1 MLKGQAS
8 QRQSSSMK
16 TLDESQFMRY
26 RILVL
31 SSDELY
37 RRAVGLS
44 LRQLNEDV
52 LFAETIGQA
61 AEMTEQAL
69 PTLLITD
76 FSIAGAGD
84 GMEFALAMHERFPQL
99 QCIVTGDADLA
110 ARMTLVR
117 NMPWLQVFQRPFS
130 MVGFMT
136 SVIRARE
143 RPAVEAR
150 AASQDLQPGLAV
162 VSFPKRGLHDHPGV
176 IRPAAAN

>member
-1 MLKGQAS
+1 
-8 QRQSSSMK
+8 
-16 TLDESQFMRY
+16 MRY

-52 LFAETIGQA
+52 LFAENIGQA
-61 AEMTEQAL
+61 ADMTEQAL

-76 FSIAGAGD
+76 YSIAGAGD
-84 GMEFALAMHERFPQL
+84 GMEFAQAMHERFPQL

-110 ARMTLVR
+110 ACMTLVR
-117 NMPWLQVFQRPFS
+117 SLPWLQVFQRPFS

-136 SVIRARE
+136 SVIRALE
-143 RPAVEAR
+143 RPAVEPR
-150 AASQDLQPGLAV
+150 TASEDSQPRLAV
-162 VSFPKRGLHDHPGV
+162 VPFPKRSLHAHPGA